1 VTNNTARDLVN
12 EVTETLVREARDREA
27 AALQKA
33 LETAE
38 ENEAPATSLVSA
50 DVAADAEQVVN
61 VAGELKQIATS
72 EAANLLTSSDGN
84 KAIRII
90 LQKTQPLVFLTN
102 LHFHLIFRF
111 LNNHP

>member
-72 EAANLLTSSDGN
+72 EAANLLTPSDGN
-84 KAIRII
+84 KTSQNQSAEDSELSVSDQSSSSFDIQI
-90 LQKTQPLVFLTN
+90 LE
-102 LHFHLIFRF
+102 
-111 LNNHP
+111 